1 MANASNPDR
10 HGGDHEHSGPP
21 VADPRARAAN
31 DHENAPEHPAV
42 SGRGAV
48 IGVSIV
54 LIAVVALAVYGI
66 WKRHHNDEV
75 LADTTQRLAAPSVI
89 LISPKA
95 GAPVDTFVLPGN
107 VTAYTDSPIYARTSG
122 YLTKWYYDI
131 GAHVK
136 KGALLAE
143 ISAPELD
150 QQLAQGEA
158 DLATAQA
165 TANNAHTQAE
175 RYQDLVKSDAV
186 SKQDTETF
194 INQAASTSAAVRSA
208 QANVQRLK
216 ELQGFEKV
224 YAPFDGVITG
234 RSTDIGQLIS
244 AGGGTEMFHMQALE
258 TLRVYTNVPQVYTQS
273 IKRGEKIDLTFPEH
287 PGRTFQGTLVRSA
300 DAIDPSN
307 RTLLVEIDVD
317 NHKGELMPGSLAQVH
332 FKTTQVGETFIIPV
346 SALMFRHEGLRVATV
361 KGDVAHLASVIIG
374 QDNGATVE
382 VVSGLHADDRII
394 QDPPD
399 SLIEGEKVAVQ
410 AGSEAGGERD
420 TVPTPGRQLDNVNQP
435 APANPNANTTG
446 GK

>member
-1 MANASNPDR
+1 MANESNPEQPGVNQQQA
-10 HGGDHEHSGPP
+10 HGAHARPQTDHQSAPES
-21 VADPRARAAN
+21 RAA
-31 DHENAPEHPAV
+31 
-42 SGRGAV
+42 SGKGAV
-48 IGVSIV
+48 VGVAVV
-54 LIAVVALAVYGI
+54 LIAIVALAVYGI
-66 WKRHHNDEV
+66 GKRHHNDEV

-89 LISPKA
+89 LISPTP
-95 GAPVDTFVLPGN
+95 GSPVDTFVLPGN
-107 VTAYTDSPIYARTSG
+107 VSAFTDSPIYARTAG

-131 GAHVK
+131 GARVK

-150 QQLAQGEA
+150 QQLAQAEA

-165 TANNAHTQAE
+165 SANNAHTQAE

-194 INQAASTSAAVRSA
+194 INQAASTSAAVRGA

-216 ELQGFEKV
+216 ELQRYEKV
-224 YAPFDGVITG
+224 YAPFDGVITARG
-234 RSTDIGQLIS
+234 TDIGQLIS
-244 AGGGTEMFHMQALE
+244 AGGGTELFHMQALE
-258 TLRVYTNVPQVYTQS
+258 TLRVYANVPQVYTQS

-287 PGRTFQGTLVRSA
+287 PGRTFQGTLVRTA
-300 DAIDPSN
+300 DAIDPAN
-307 RTLLVEIDVD
+307 RTLLVEIEVD

-332 FKTTQVGETFIIPV
+332 FKTTQVGQTLIIPV

-361 KGDVAHLASVIIG
+361 TGDVAHLAPIIIG
-374 QDNGATVE
+374 QDNGSTVE
-382 VVSGLHADDRII
+382 VVSGLNAGDRII

-410 AGSEAGGERD
+410 TPAQRGGQERN
-420 TVPTPGRQLDNVNQP
+420 VAPTPGRQQDNINQP
-435 APANPNANTTG
+435 APASKSTG